1 MAKPMAT
8 GRELT
13 RLRKLGMEATPENL
27 RKVKQILRQE
37 DMKKSEAR
45 NRKGMKAGPQVTEPA
60 GKYNKGGMVK
70 ANCGASVPAARKGKK

>member
-45 NRKGMKAGPQVTEPA
+45 NRKGMKAGKQFSKQPKAVAKKTA
-60 GKYNKGGMVK
+60 KHRGK
-70 ANCGASVPAARKGKK
+70 